1 MKFFAFIMA
10 VIVLAQVCM
19 PCDDDAI
26 ATKTGEPKPEIVQS
40 PLHQDENDQTD
51 GCCNFCQCV
60 CCGGFAINHTCTAV
74 AIPLNPG
81 NIEFTSYLQLNLLE
95 ISFPI
100 WQPPQLAA

>member
-10 VIVLAQVCM
+10 FIVLAQVCI
-19 PCDDDAI
+19 PCNDDAV
-26 ATKTGEPKPEIVQS
+26 AMNVDNPKAEIIQS
-40 PLHQDENDQTD
+40 PLHQDQNDQTD

-60 CCGGFAINHTCTAV
+60 CCGGFAINHTYTGV
-74 AIPLNPG
+74 TIPLNPV
-81 NIEFTSYLQLNLLE
+81 NIGFASYLQLNLIE